1 MRQLKSLFK
10 WHMGAWWLATTS
22 SIVGTIT
29 GIIVTFGTSAYLEEK
44 KHEENQRLVVMM
56 VLNNIEIY
64 NRRLSKDIAV
74 MEKNDSLF
82 QAIMQYS
89 DEKVRSVSKDTA
101 LMFLNSLGSRSFRIV
116 NHTSEKIFSS
126 SMSTWQSIDNTAFIE
141 NVGKCYSLINLMED
155 LYQGIV
161 HEQFNLYDEFHKTHD
176 IRDFSTTEKF
186 ALLHKQPDVIWYLQK
201 HHMFYLP
208 FLKGSIETLLEQQ
221 KKNLEMM
228 KISEEELI
236 QFIRKNV
243 NQQSQVNS

>member
-1 MRQLKSLFK
+1 MRQFKSLFK

-116 NHTSEKIFSS
+116 NHTSERIFSS
-126 SMSTWQSIDNTAFIE
+126 SMST
-141 NVGKCYSLINLMED
+141 
-155 LYQGIV
+155 
-161 HEQFNLYDEFHKTHD
+161 
-176 IRDFSTTEKF
+176 
-186 ALLHKQPDVIWYLQK
+186 
-201 HHMFYLP
+201 
-208 FLKGSIETLLEQQ
+208 
-221 KKNLEMM
+221 
-228 KISEEELI
+228 
-236 QFIRKNV
+236 
-243 NQQSQVNS
+243 